1 VLEAACTRL
10 QHDERLMMPSRFTK
24 HLRSLIVLQLMAS
37 SLALW
42 PLSGLAHDASSW
54 GGLFRS
60 RDGGA
65 TWFQASVGKVMGSAL
80 AVAIDPTDPARLLL
94 GTDSGLLESRNGGL
108 DWDLVAA
115 DVLVGPVLA
124 VAFDGAGQAIL
135 AASGSM
141 LAVSNDGVRWRPS
154 ALPIGAAPARSLVAG
169 AAPGTFYLVGW
180 HGLFRTENAGGMWSD
195 LDTGVPDQT
204 VTRLVIDSQAP
215 TQLAAIDGG
224 DIWLSRDN
232 GRRWESRRAG
242 LPAGQIQVAAF
253 DPGQPDGLWAA
264 GTNQVFASDDAGSTW
279 RRVGQPLP
287 EANTEIRGIAV
298 DARDR
303 AHIVLSTHR
312 GLYSTQDGAS
322 TWDLLGDNLPGHI
335 DAGPLVREK
344 SESATLY
351 AGFSVTPYDEAWR
364 SAAAG
369 GSPLTRLAAS
379 EVLGAAAFVVM
390 VGLAAGLALR
400 WLAR

>member
-1 VLEAACTRL
+1 MGKKWVALLVGA
-10 QHDERLMMPSRFTK
+10 
-24 HLRSLIVLQLMAS
+24 

-42 PLSGLAHDASSW
+42 PVGGLAHDASSW

-80 AVAIDPTDPARLLL
+80 AVAIDPNDPTRLLL
-94 GTDSGLLESRNGGL
+94 GTDSGMLESRNGGL

-124 VAFDGAGQAIL
+124 VAFDSTGQTLL
-135 AASGSM
+135 AATGST
-141 LAVSNDGVRWRPS
+141 LATSDLGVHWRP
-154 ALPIGAAPARSLVAG
+154 ATLPVGAAPARSLVAG
-169 AAPGTFYLVGW
+169 TAPGAFYLVGW
-180 HGLFRTENAGGMWSD
+180 QALFRSENGGGTWSE
-195 LDTGVPDQT
+195 LRTGRPDPN
-204 VTRLVIDSQAP
+204 VTRLVVDAETP
-215 TQLAAIDGG
+215 ARLMAVDGG
-224 DIWLSRDN
+224 DIWLSRDS
-232 GRRWESRRAG
+232 GRGWEVRSAG
-242 LPAGQIQVAAF
+242 LPAGQIQAAAF
-253 DPGQPDGLWAA
+253 HPGQPETLWAA
-264 GTNQVFASDDAGSTW
+264 GANQVFASDDAGSTW

-287 EANTEIRGIAV
+287 EADTEIRGMTV

-312 GLYSTQDGAS
+312 GLYASRDGAS
-322 TWDLLGDNLPGHI
+322 SWDLLGDNLPGHI

-344 SESATLY
+344 DDFRTLY

-364 SAAAG
+364 TAAAG
-369 GSPLTRLAAS
+369 GSALTRLAAS
-379 EVLGAAAFVVM
+379 EAFGGAAFILM

>member
-1 VLEAACTRL
+1 
-10 QHDERLMMPSRFTK
+10 MFTK
-24 HLRSLIVLQLMAS
+24 RSHLGKAMALLLAS

-42 PLSGLAHDASSW
+42 PVAGLAHDASSW

-80 AVAIDPTDPARLLL
+80 AVAIDPNDPTRLLL

-115 DVLVGPVLA
+115 DVLIGPVLA
-124 VAFDGAGQAIL
+124 VAFDSTGEALL
-135 AASGSM
+135 AASGST
-141 LAVSNDGVRWRPS
+141 LATTDDGVRWRPA
-154 ALPIGAAPARSLVAG
+154 ALPVGSAPARSLIAG
-169 AAPGTFYLVGW
+169 AAPKTFYLVGW
-180 HGLFRTENAGGMWSD
+180 RGLFRTEHGGSTWSP
-195 LDTGVPDQT
+195 LDTGLPNPT
-204 VTRLVIDSQAP
+204 VTRLVVDPHTPETLMAVN
-215 TQLAAIDGG
+215 GG
-224 DIWLSRDN
+224 DIWLSRDS
-232 GRRWESRRAG
+232 GRGWEVRSAG
-242 LPAGQIQVAAF
+242 LPAGQIQAAAF
-253 DPGQPDGLWAA
+253 DPGRPDRLWAA
-264 GTNQVFASDDAGSTW
+264 GANQVFASDDAGSTW
-279 RRVGQPLP
+279 RRVGRPLP
-287 EANTEIRGIAV
+287 EAETEIRGIAV
-298 DARDR
+298 DAHDR
-303 AHIVLSTHR
+303 THVVLSTHR
-312 GLYSTQDGAS
+312 GLYASRDSAS

-344 SESATLY
+344 DESRTLY

-364 SAAAG
+364 TAAAG

-379 EVLGAAAFVVM
+379 EAVGGAAFILL